1 VGGESRE
8 NGANGFGSFD
18 PDEFL
23 IEAAVEEGERVRV
36 DPKEV

>member
-36 DPKEV
+36 DSKEV